1 MKDKNNRL
9 ALHMLT
15 AMVLGIVV
23 GLVFMAVREHL
34 GSASPAW
41 QAINNLLFQDITASG
56 AESAIGLFYLCGQL
70 FIRSLQLV
78 IVPMVFCSIVI
89 AIGNITDAA
98 TLGRVSLKTFGLF
111 LLTSFSALILAGV
124 VGLLFYKAGT
134 FNTVIEGI
142 AATSGSTGSNP
153 LNVIL
158 NIIPSNIG
166 STFSVNTSVLAV
178 VFLAVSCGLCMNK
191 LHLGKDSAISHGCKE
206 VSDVI
211 VVFLNFVVEKF
222 GPIAIFMLLCRT
234 FATYGITYLRPALS
248 YVVITVALLLAFLF
262 IGYPLILALLTRLN
276 PIVFIKKIFRVV
288 VFGFST
294 SSSAA
299 TLPLNIDTNVKQLG
313 VDNQIASYVLPL
325 GMTINMDGTA
335 IMQVIATLF
344 LAGVGGYSVSV
355 GQLVIIMLLAL
366 IASAG
371 TPAAPGAG
379 AIILFTILSGVGF
392 TGEAAMM
399 GYALIL
405 AINRPIEM
413 LVTSLNCVGDSVAA
427 ITVARSEGKLDEQVY
442 NG

>member
-1 MKDKNNRL
+1 MKDKNNKL
-9 ALHMLT
+9 AIHMLT
-15 AMVLGIVV
+15 AMVLGIAV
-23 GLVFMAVREHL
+23 GLVFMAIREHL

-41 QAINNLLFQDITASG
+41 QTINNLLFQDITASG

-142 AATSGSTGSNP
+142 AASSGSTGSNP

-158 NIIPSNIG
+158 NIIPSNIS

-206 VSDVI
+206 ISDVI

-222 GPIAIFMLLCRT
+222 GPVAIFMLLCRT

-248 YVVITVALLLAFLF
+248 YVVITVALLLLFLF
-262 IGYPLILALLTRLN
+262 IGYPLILALLAHLN
-276 PIVFIKKIFRVV
+276 PIVFIRKIFRVV